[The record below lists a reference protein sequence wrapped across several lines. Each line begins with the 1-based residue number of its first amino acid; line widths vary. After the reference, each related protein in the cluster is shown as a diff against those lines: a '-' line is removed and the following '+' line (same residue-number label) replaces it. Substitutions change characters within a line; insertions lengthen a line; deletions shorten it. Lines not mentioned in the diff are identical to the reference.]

1 MGKVGIGTEN
11 PNYPLHVKGSSTN
24 IFASAIQNLNSGNA
38 AQGRLQFLNDRD
50 STAAFQGLLAVYSST
65 YSGTLDGVTLADMI
79 LLDTAGTNCQ
89 GMMVGTEAAAPLY
102 LFTNSVRR
110 MTVTSTGSILMNTY
124 TTDGTMTFIGSVG
137 KITSVSD
144 ERIKNSIKY
153 FDTTGAFGYSYVIGP
168 SGPTAYTSF
177 TGYNSLPRIL
187 SLRPAQFKHNGYESN
202 YEGFIAQQVEQHIP
216 SAVDGKKYE
225 YEFKKDEEGK
235 VILDEEKN
243 PVLNYDNPRYRG
255 LNTTAIL
262 AHTVKALQELTEYQ
276 TKQIDRLADQI
287 TSLQESNANLTEQL
301 QTTNTTLASVLS
313 RLEILENN

>member
-1 MGKVGIGTEN
+1 
-11 PNYPLHVKGSSTN
+11 
-24 IFASAIQNLNSGNA
+24 
-38 AQGRLQFLNDRD
+38 
-50 STAAFQGLLAVYSST
+50 
-65 YSGTLDGVTLADMI
+65 
-79 LLDTAGTNCQ
+79 
-89 GMMVGTEAAAPLY
+89 
-102 LFTNSVRR
+102 
-110 MTVTSTGSILMNTY
+110 
-124 TTDGTMTFIGSVG
+124 
-137 KITSVSD
+137 
-144 ERIKNSIKY
+144 
-153 FDTTGAFGYSYVIGP
+153 
-168 SGPTAYTSF
+168 
-177 TGYNSLPRIL
+177 
-187 SLRPAQFKHNGYESN
+187 
-202 YEGFIAQQVEQHIP
+202 VEQHIP